1 MARGPLGDYLMSYRF
16 HLLDVDWTLGVPP
29 FVLMPMA
36 GFSAITMPEMTIET
50 EEIIEGTYNFKHQ
63 VLTKANVG
71 SITLSRGATM
81 FNADFWRWITACL
94 KGSVYSGNLVSYMA
108 DLAKAAAWAGN
119 LPVSGKRRNLAL
131 IQLSG
136 LSASGLIAATK
147 QGDFIDRAKA
157 TAAMPA
163 AGISAGLDALES
175 LTQGYVDFGI
185 SSIPARVWMLFD
197 ALPTRYKP
205 GSDFDASSSDIS
217 VQELEVTFERFEEFS
232 LIP

>member
-1 MARGPLGDYLMSYRF
+1 MARGLLGDYLLSYRF

-63 VLTKANVG
+63 VLTKASVG
-71 SITLSRGATM
+71 NITMSRGATM
-81 FNADFWRWITACL
+81 FNTDFWRWITACL

-108 DLAKAAAWAGN
+108 ELAKSVAWTGN

-136 LSASGLIAATK
+136 ISVKGLVEAAK
-147 QGDFIDRAKA
+147 QGDFIDRVKA

-163 AGISAGLDALES
+163 AGISGSLDALEA
-175 LTQGYVDFGI
+175 LTHGYVDFGI

-197 ALPTRYKP
+197 ALPVRYKP
-205 GSDFDASSSDIS
+205 GSDFDATSSDVSI
-217 VQELEVTFERFEEFS
+217 QELEVCFERFEEFS